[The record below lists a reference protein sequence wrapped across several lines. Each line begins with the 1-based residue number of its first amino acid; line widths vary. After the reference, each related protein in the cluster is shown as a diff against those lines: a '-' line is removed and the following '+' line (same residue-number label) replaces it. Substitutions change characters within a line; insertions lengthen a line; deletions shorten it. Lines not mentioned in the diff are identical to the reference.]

1 VQFSG
6 CFTAYSRVCA
16 RDLSRAYVSTSI
28 NQSNLFAQNTSHLNA
43 ASGKAV
49 DEQGQQGLKE
59 HLQ

>member
-1 VQFSG
+1 VQG
-6 CFTAYSRVCA
+6 ICR
-16 RDLSRAYVSTSI
+16 RAYVSTSI
-28 NQSNLFAQNTSHLNA
+28 NQSHLFAQNTSHLNA